1 MAGREK
7 LGTAASMGLGK
18 DDHVALLGLRRRNS
32 FMRRSKIMRPKDTA
46 RSTSPE
52 LNKQK
57 PGDQDQGR

>member
-46 RSTSPE
+46 RSTSPVVYSARE
-52 LNKQK
+52 FAE
-57 PGDQDQGR
+57 DADF